1 MNMFDKKDPRQESV
15 KLDSSED
22 EVIIDLTDEI
32 TVESENDNDTIDLT
46 GETDDDPPIIAKG
59 DKAEEDKE
67 NDEFEEMTG
76 AMDLDE
82 EDDDPHDMTGI
93 FDLDDF
99 DVDDDDDPEEDA
111 KATDLAAEADDDD
124 PNDMTGVFDL
134 DDLDVDDPEENAKAT
149 DLVAEADDDDPHD
162 MTGIF
167 DLDDLD
173 VDDPEEDAKAM
184 DLAADDDP
192 HDVTGIFDLDDLNDD
207 LDDDKDEMTMVTD
220 LDDLDDDKDEMTMV
234 TDLDD
239 FDDDK
244 DDMTMV
250 TDLDDLDDDK
260 DDMTMVTDLDDLDDD
275 KDDMTMVT
283 DLDDFDD
290 IDDDK
295 DEMTMV
301 TDLDDFD
308 DDKDEM
314 AMVTDL
320 DDFDDIDDDKDEM
333 TMVTDLDDFDDIDD
347 DKDEMTMVT
356 DLDDFDDDKDEMT
369 MVTDLDDLD
378 DDKDEMTMVTDLDNL
393 DDDNGEMTMVTDLD
407 DFDDDKDEM
416 TMVTDLDDFDDDKD
430 EMTMVTDLDDLDD
443 DKDEMAMVTDLDDF
457 DDIDDDKDEMT
468 MVTDLDDL
476 DDDKGE
482 MTMVTDLD
490 DLDKLDDDTEEM
502 TEVRDLADFDDDTI
516 IVDNSPDQTGENNS
530 AAVGSPA
537 GTTGW
542 NEDLFDLEE
551 NTDPEFE
558 LDDEEN
564 ELIELDEERG
574 EDDHDFADMMLAVAT
589 ETKEGEAARAPEKYL
604 DFENDDRDD
613 VIDLESDQDQEAEF
627 VSLTEDGI
635 PEFINRDGLPDI
647 EALSDIDFNEED
659 SAGQETEEL
668 EVAGGD
674 DIIARAVEKSLSLN
688 DGFRKADQA
697 GEAESER
704 ENDDALLDLGG
715 SPETSDKSLS
725 LVDEDHPK
733 SEFVDNLL
741 HMKEQAD
748 IEENDEVIA
757 LDSNSGYKDKDGEE
771 IIEITEFDQ
780 HFSADEEITLN
791 QTGMVNPSKADEDD
805 FIELI
810 EVEEDSPFEEKGLI
824 EFSDSPPESGEA
836 EINPLLSNEI
846 DPDFI
851 SRQVDPINQI
861 SPQDGTV
868 EIEIALSPV
877 DQVAEKGK
885 KDDTVLEELKV
896 GQAIDELSTIPTGD
910 INAAVEQ
917 ILNEK
922 FADRIEAIIYDVI
935 EKAVAKEIDRL
946 KRALLGNDTIDN
958 FEP

>member
-260 DDMTMVTDLDDLDDD
+260 DDMTMVTDLDD
-275 KDDMTMVT
+275 
-283 DLDDFDD
+283 FDD

-301 TDLDDFD
+301 TDLDDF
-308 DDKDEM
+308 
-314 AMVTDL
+314 
-320 DDFDDIDDDKDEM
+320 
-333 TMVTDLDDFDDIDD
+333 
-347 DKDEMTMVT
+347 
-356 DLDDFDDDKDEMT
+356 
-369 MVTDLDDLD
+369 
-378 DDKDEMTMVTDLDNL
+378 
-393 DDDNGEMTMVTDLD
+393 
-407 DFDDDKDEM
+407 
-416 TMVTDLDDFDDDKD
+416 
-430 EMTMVTDLDDLDD
+430 DD